1 MFRLKCSGDEVLG
14 LRVVNDEGIRALL
27 GLQQVAFGQADTE
40 KLLVRGPLGYYA
52 MSATE
57 QKPMTK

>member
-1 MFRLKCSGDEVLG
+1 M
-14 LRVVNDEGIRALL
+14 NDEGIRALL